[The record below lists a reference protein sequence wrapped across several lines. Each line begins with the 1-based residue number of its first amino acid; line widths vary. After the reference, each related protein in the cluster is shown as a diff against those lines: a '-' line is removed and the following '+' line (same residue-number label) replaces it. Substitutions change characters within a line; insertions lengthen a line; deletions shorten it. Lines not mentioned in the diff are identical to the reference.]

1 MLLFHTKK
9 DGFNL
14 QALDVLCVAVFFA
27 TATYGIKAMVA
38 YVGFGAYEDQASLF
52 WYLLWAFVYGKFL
65 WYNKFMFKNLL
76 VAEVVY
82 IGLMY
87 VNYRLFPLTHD
98 SYDEYFMFIR
108 QIVFVYIPSLT
119 VALKINNFSG
129 YIVNFRKLGIFG
141 IGFMIIAY
149 FMNYTQRWDYQLFG
163 VQLCPF
169 VIMLYPSYLL
179 YHNKSDLIWIIVGFL
194 FLMAGGRQSFVGF
207 FIGMML
213 VYYSIRLNHLTI
225 KQLVVRLMLVLFL
238 LLFIVLLLP
247 YLIVLLGD
255 VVNVMGMDS
264 RTMDMLT
271 GNELFSTSTRDSIY
285 ELSMFYIR
293 SNLYDIKGLFADR
306 YMLRITDSWIAY
318 PHNLILELMMDFG
331 VILGGLFSLIILFK
345 FVLRLVRGNIE
356 KSTIIGIIATSILV
370 RLMVSS
376 SFMIEGCF
384 YTVLGLLFNSNDDK
398 QIKI

>member
-98 SYDEYFMFIR
+98 SYDEYFMFIL

-225 KQLVVRLMLVLFL
+225 KQLVVRLMQVLFL

>member
-65 WYNKFMFKNLL
+65 WYNKFMLENLL

-207 FIGMML
+207 FIGMMV

>member
-119 VALKINNFSG
+119 VALKIDNFSG

-207 FIGMML
+207 FIGMMV

>member
-207 FIGMML
+207 FIGMMV

-376 SFMIEGCF
+376 SFMIEGCL

>member
-119 VALKINNFSG
+119 VALKVNNFSG

-207 FIGMML
+207 FIGMMV

>member
-119 VALKINNFSG
+119 VALKVNNFSG

-207 FIGMML
+207 FIGMMV
-213 VYYSIRLNHLTI
+213 VYYCIRLNHLTI

-384 YTVLGLLFNSNDDK
+384 YTVLGLLFNSNGDK

>member
-207 FIGMML
+207 FIGMMV
-213 VYYSIRLNHLTI
+213 VYYSIRLNLLTI

>member
-207 FIGMML
+207 FIGMMV

>member
-225 KQLVVRLMLVLFL
+225 KQLVVRLMQVLFL

>member
-207 FIGMML
+207 FIGMMV

-225 KQLVVRLMLVLFL
+225 QQLVVRLMLVLFL